1 MLIPKYPLIVLPP
14 SSSLSLC
21 AALFATLPSCDCLPI
36 GYRSLAVLPNR
47 QSQMSDQLRGNSV
60 PSCRRLCLS
69 FYVIYIVMFANSLCC
84 VCLLPLC
91 AYFRNFTFTANRFLL
106 FPSTVTGVEPE
117 KKRKRGRERGE
128 KCANFAG
135 CANYEVT
142 VMTVSQPARDFN

>member
-1 MLIPKYPLIVLPP
+1 MQLPANLPNAMLIPKYPLIVYPSP
-14 SSSLSLC
+14 SSSLSL
-21 AALFATLPSCDCLPI
+21 ALVLFTTLPSCDCLPI

-106 FPSTVTGVEPE
+106 LPSTVTGVEPE
-117 KKRKRGRERGE
+117 KWRGRGE
-128 KCANFAG
+128 KSVPISLG
-135 CANYEVT
+135 VLI
-142 VMTVSQPARDFN
+142 MK

>member
-1 MLIPKYPLIVLPP
+1 MLIPKYPLIVDPP
-14 SSSLSLC
+14 SLSLS

-47 QSQMSDQLRGNSV
+47 QSQMSDQLRGYSV

-106 FPSTVTGVEPE
+106 FPSTVTGVGQRERE
-117 KKRKRGRERGE
+117 RVRERGE